1 MNKFLL
7 FGLGA
12 LMGYSLG
19 KNDRLI
25 KEATGGIETSGVETD
40 NFKDVDLSEVKPI
53 KVDDLKKYIAK
64 MLLS

>member
-25 KEATGGIETSGVETD
+25 KEAADAAGTCGVETD

-53 KVDDLKKYIAK
+53 QVDDLKKYIAK